1 MYVLSGFVSLSYMT
15 PFDVSIRFFLQL
27 AIVLAAC
34 RVVGRVARLLGQ
46 PQVVAEMLTG
56 VLLGPSV
63 LGLFETTR
71 PFQQWLFPPE
81 SKVVFL
87 SVSQV
92 GLALYMFLVGVE
104 FRSDLFVG
112 RAKAAALVS
121 GAGMVVPFLLGAGLA
136 TLLVPLKGLFFTP
149 AVQPWEAMLFLGAS
163 MCITAFPM
171 LARIIVE
178 RGLTGTA
185 LGALALA
192 AGALDDAAAWCILA
206 VVLASFQDNPW
217 IAIRAIGGGI
227 LYATTVLTLGRRL
240 LRGLGSSVHPD
251 GTLPS
256 PVLAGVLMLVMLGS
270 WFTDA
275 IGIYAVFGAFILG
288 CAIPR
293 GRLAE
298 ALTRQVEPFVTV
310 FLLPTFF
317 TYSGLNTRLDL
328 VNTPQLWLVALVALL
343 AACLGKLVACWA
355 AARLNG
361 EDNPT
366 ALAVGTLMN
375 ARGLMELIILNIG
388 LERRLITP
396 QLFSI
401 MVIMAVV
408 TTLMATPLFE
418 WVYRGKSR
426 AAG

>member
-1 MYVLSGFVSLSYMT
+1 MT
-15 PFDVSIRFFLQL
+15 PFDVSVRFFIQL
-27 AIVLAAC
+27 AVVLAAC
-34 RVVGRVARLLGQ
+34 RVVGRVARRLGQ

-63 LGLFETTR
+63 LGLFEATR
-71 PFQQWLFPPE
+71 PFQHWLFPPE

-104 FRSDLFVG
+104 FRSDLFLG
-112 RAKAAALVS
+112 RARATALVS

-136 TLLVPLKGLFFTP
+136 PLLIPLKGLFFAP
-149 AVQPWEAMLFLGAS
+149 SVQPWEAMLFLGAS

-206 VVLASFQDNPW
+206 VVLASFQDDPW

-240 LRGLGSSVHPD
+240 LRGLGSSAHPD

-328 VNTPQLWLVALVALL
+328 VNTPQLWLIALVVLL

-355 AARLNG
+355 AARMNG

-388 LERRLITP
+388 LDRRLITP

-426 AAG
+426 AAV